1 MNFYSSQFLNSFDIS
16 QILNPFDIAF
26 LITIFISFFFGIK
39 NGLTRS
45 ILNFIK
51 WIIIF
56 YLIQNCFTF
65 LRPIFDLYISSQSL
79 SDILIFLT
87 TLIVSYILISFI
99 NRLIIGVLQPK
110 KSFLVDMS
118 FGAVLG
124 VLRGY
129 LIFTLLI
136 FFINSNFSSR
146 SLPQFLYFGYF
157 QEIINSGTDLLKQLP
172 RNIDKIQ
179 NLDL

>member
-1 MNFYSSQFLNSFDIS
+1 M
-16 QILNPFDIAF
+16 
-26 LITIFISFFFGIK
+26 
-39 NGLTRS
+39 
-45 ILNFIK
+45 
-51 WIIIF
+51 
-56 YLIQNCFTF
+56 
-65 LRPIFDLYISSQSL
+65 RPIFDLYIPSQSL

-118 FGAVLG
+118 FGVY
-124 VLRGY
+124 RRQY

-157 QEIINSGTDLLKQLP
+157 QEIINSGTDLLKQVP

-179 NLDL
+179 NFDL